1 MKQFWPRT
9 LDMMKR
15 NHCHLIDLQNIAS
28 NINKYYTM
36 KKKQSLAI
44 LDATKLNP
52 VNLHN
57 LDRKSDDVVD
67 EMNTR
72 INRLVPWLYNA

>member
-1 MKQFWPRT
+1 
-9 LDMMKR
+9 
-15 NHCHLIDLQNIAS
+15 
-28 NINKYYTM
+28 M
-36 KKKQSLAI
+36 KKKQSLAV

-57 LDRKSDDVVD
+57 LDRTTDNKVD
-67 EMNTR
+67 AVNTR

>member
-1 MKQFWPRT
+1 
-9 LDMMKR
+9 
-15 NHCHLIDLQNIAS
+15 
-28 NINKYYTM
+28 M

-52 VNLHN
+52 VNLHS
-57 LDRKSDDVVD
+57 LDRKSDDCVD

-72 INRLVPWLYNA
+72 INRLVPWL